1 IRWSSVRIAH
11 DPPGKAKKP
20 SFQNSAF
27 FCFPT
32 ILVRKA
38 RHFVKFFGAA
48 SVFFPKIPYNSASAT
63 FIG

>member
-1 IRWSSVRIAH
+1 M
-11 DPPGKAKKP
+11 G
-20 SFQNSAF
+20 
-27 FCFPT
+27 
-32 ILVRKA
+32 KA

>member
-1 IRWSSVRIAH
+1 SVRIAH
-11 DPPGKAKKP
+11 DPPDKTKKAEFSKLG
-20 SFQNSAF
+20 F
-27 FCFPT
+27 FCLPT

>member
-1 IRWSSVRIAH
+1 KL
-11 DPPGKAKKP
+11 G
-20 SFQNSAF
+20 F
-27 FCFPT
+27 FCLPT